1 MNEEMNSLIKLNN
14 IYKEDC
20 ISFMQ
25 RMREENV
32 LVDVIVTSPPY
43 NIEKDYGSYTDDMS
57 RDEYL
62 DWMEKIAELS
72 KSILKENGS
81 FFLNIAGRPIDPMS
95 PFLVAN

>member
-72 KSILKENGS
+72 
-81 FFLNIAGRPIDPMS
+81 
-95 PFLVAN
+95 PFLRRMVHSFLI